1 MALLIAPV
9 LFIAV
14 VIYVAYPLVK
24 EEEGSLARERDN
36 LEREKLLEEKEE
48 AIANLKDI
56 EMDYRMGKLS
66 QGDYENLKLDFEQRA
81 VEVFRRL
88 ESVNESRKARKK

>member
-1 MALLIAPV
+1 MTLLIAPV

>member
-1 MALLIAPV
+1 
-9 LFIAV
+9 
-14 VIYVAYPLVK
+14 
-24 EEEGSLARERDN
+24 LARERDN